1 VSRGSPQN
9 RPADF
14 TATFLRLIDLDE
26 VRVWRMSR
34 RVRILCVAMVLAML
48 ALTAYGAFGAWKD
61 GDAASIALLAALV
74 IVDLVVLR
82 LARYSFSSVTAA
94 TPDGVRIGRGRRAV
108 TVPWPAIESCEAGHH
123 GTMINC
129 ADGARVLAA
138 APQHSNV
145 QRGQHTKTEAAY
157 AALYIAERARMF
169 RAANPVASAGVPAP
183 DATDSRRADA
193 A

>member
-1 VSRGSPQN
+1 
-9 RPADF
+9 
-14 TATFLRLIDLDE
+14 
-26 VRVWRMSR
+26 
-34 RVRILCVAMVLAML
+34 MVLAML
-48 ALTAYGAFGAWKD
+48 ALTAYGAFWAWKD

-74 IVDLVVLR
+74 IVDIVVLR
-82 LARYSFSSVTAA
+82 LARYSFGSVTAA

-108 TVPWPAIESCEAGHH
+108 TVPWPAIESCEAGDR

-129 ADGARVLAA
+129 VDGARVLAA

-169 RAANPVASAGVPAP
+169 RAANPVTSTGVPAL
-183 DATDSRRADA
+183 DATDSRQGNA